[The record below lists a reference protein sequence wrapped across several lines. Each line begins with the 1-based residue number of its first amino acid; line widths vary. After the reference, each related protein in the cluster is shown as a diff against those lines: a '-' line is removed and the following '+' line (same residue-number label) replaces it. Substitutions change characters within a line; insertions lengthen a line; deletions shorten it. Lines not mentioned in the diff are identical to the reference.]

1 MQWMHSIDGYC
12 ERLVPGFGAEP
23 FNTLTGL
30 AFLGVGLLAFARGP
44 AGDDRRAA
52 AALALVGIASA
63 SQHGF
68 AVVLTVWADIA
79 ANLLYLVLLGVLM
92 LRRLAGA
99 GVFASCV
106 AAVCGVALVY
116 QVGQS
121 GALRQIFGMA
131 ADMFFILMLGLFSA
145 ALALRARHPAT
156 ASRIALSAAVLA
168 AGLPFRFLDHALC
181 GVWPFGTHG
190 IWHLINA
197 MSAALLLS
205 ALARHAADRPRDRP
219 SERPR
224 ALAE

>member
-1 MQWMHSIDGYC
+1 MQWMQAVDGYC

-30 AFLGVGLLAFARGP
+30 AFLAVGILAFARGP
-44 AGDDRRAA
+44 EGDDRRAA

-68 AVVLTVWADIA
+68 SVLLTVWADIA

-92 LRRLAGA
+92 LRRLAKAGA
-99 GVFASCV
+99 FAAGIGAIC
-106 AAVCGVALVY
+106 AVALMF
-116 QVGQS
+116 QVAQS
-121 GALRQIFGMA
+121 GALRQAFGMA

-145 ALALRARHPAT
+145 ALALRVRHPGT

-168 AGLPFRFLDHALC
+168 AGLPFRFLDSALC

-197 MSAALLLS
+197 TSAALLLS
-205 ALARHAADRPRDRP
+205 ALARHAPDRSTDRP
-219 SERPR
+219 SDRPR